1 MSKKGKRLILGQGE
15 GRDVNGEIKKHVLE
29 SNSDIS
35 YQENSESID
44 FELKALGVLTHDEH
58 AKMVFEKGKYRSYN
72 QVEFNPFDETVNRV
86 FD

>member
-1 MSKKGKRLILGQGE
+1 MVMKKAKRIVLGE
-15 GRDVNGEIKKHVLE
+15 GEIIGHKHILE
-29 SNSDIS
+29 SNSDIE
-35 YQENSESID
+35 YCENTTSGSESID
-44 FELKALGVLTHDEH
+44 FELKSLGVLTHDEH